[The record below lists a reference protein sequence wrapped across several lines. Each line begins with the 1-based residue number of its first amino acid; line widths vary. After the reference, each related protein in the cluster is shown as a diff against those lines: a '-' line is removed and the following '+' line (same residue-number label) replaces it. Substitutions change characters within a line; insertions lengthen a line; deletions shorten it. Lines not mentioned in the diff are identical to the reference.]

1 MDIDDLC
8 ILRIDPVVAVQLN
21 EGSPFYAWVY
31 KKGGKEL
38 VPFKRLNPI
47 ELNTAKVQI
56 KRGIIHADNF
66 HWMEYI

>member
-1 MDIDDLC
+1 MDIDDLR

-21 EGSPFYAWVY
+21 EKSPFYAWAY

-47 ELNTAKVQI
+47 ELNTAKMQI
-56 KRGIIHADNF
+56 MKGIIHADNF
-66 HWMEYI
+66 HWMEYV